1 MNKNFLIAI
10 VVIVLALGGYYQFSM
25 KPAQEAAQAA
35 AAAAAEA
42 AAAEA
47 AAVEQAAADAA
58 AAAEKAAAEAALA
71 VETAAAEAAAALEA
85 AKNEAMALLDPAA
98 FDAQK
103 ITAMID
109 ASALDDATKATLK
122 AAVAA
127 AATSPALVQGALDAV
142 KSALGM

>member
-35 AAAAAEA
+35 EAAAAEA
-42 AAAEA
+42 AAA
-47 AAVEQAAADAA
+47 EQAAADAA